1 MKLRSIRVEQLRQFR
16 QAVCIE
22 DLADGINLFTGPNE
36 SGKSTLVRAIRAAF
50 FERHKSAS
58 VEDLQPWGDSSAA
71 PRVTLEFDWGGE
83 RWRLVKSFL
92 RQKRCDLQVGG
103 RAFSGEEA
111 EERLAGLL
119 GFQFPGRGASRPE
132 HWGIPGLL
140 WIEQGTGHE
149 LQQAVAFAGEHLK
162 SALGRSLGE
171 VASSAGDEVLA
182 RVERER
188 ALLLTST
195 GRPTGEYQRAI
206 AEHEEQGAALGQ
218 LDADLATYREQVDRL
233 GELFELMREDHGR
246 PWEEFRRQAA
256 EAAARLAEARG
267 AQAEQQRAREQL
279 EEGRAAQRACRE
291 RLLDFDGQEQELRD
305 RGEKQRV
312 AERALADLRAAQPAI
327 ASRLERAQAAH
338 GVARDALQVAHQEE
352 QRTQLQGSVVQL
364 TNELDAAAGRL
375 GKAQTLQAELLDL
388 REELQSTEIDTRRL
402 ARLKKDARALEDL
415 ALQERTVATR
425 LRFELQPQRH
435 LLLGDETL
443 TGHGERLLLEPV
455 RLRVEGVGDL
465 HIQPGGEELAE
476 LLRQRERLQDAVAAA
491 LAALRVASLAQAEER
506 VERAR
511 TLRHEIERRESL
523 LGAIAPEGIDA
534 LHQALQLESRRR
546 EGLQASLAE
555 LPAATAAA
563 ASVKDAQRAAERAS
577 EELDAARRAAVD
589 LEREIGIAEH
599 DFAHARAECQRV
611 EALVQAPDRR
621 RQVDESQAKLVELL
635 ATERALQETIATR
648 QLAIDAARP
657 EVLEQ
662 DQRRLDASADSLEHE
677 AQVRERDFHR
687 LQSSLEALG
696 AHGIEERRAATL
708 QTLELAARRRE
719 QLGRRAGALDLLL
732 GLLRA
737 KRQELTRRLQA
748 PLQRHLNHYLQLLF
762 AQASLDV
769 DENLVPQTLVRRV
782 DGSDQHGDVPAL
794 SFGARE
800 QTGLI
805 SRLAYADLLQE
816 AGRPTLIILDD
827 ALVHTD
833 RERLAQMKRIL
844 FDAAGRHQ
852 ILLFSCHPEDWR
864 DLGVAAR
871 EMRSL

>member
-1 MKLRSIRVEQLRQFR
+1 M
-16 QAVCIE
+16 
-22 DLADGINLFTGPNE
+22 
-36 SGKSTLVRAIRAAF
+36 
-50 FERHKSAS
+50 
-58 VEDLQPWGDSSAA
+58 
-71 PRVTLEFDWGGE
+71 
-83 RWRLVKSFL
+83 
-92 RQKRCDLQVGG
+92 
-103 RAFSGEEA
+103 
-111 EERLAGLL
+111 
-119 GFQFPGRGASRPE
+119 
-132 HWGIPGLL
+132 
-140 WIEQGTGHE
+140 
-149 LQQAVAFAGEHLK
+149 
-162 SALGRSLGE
+162 
-171 VASSAGDEVLA
+171 
-182 RVERER
+182 
-188 ALLLTST
+188 
-195 GRPTGEYQRAI
+195 
-206 AEHEEQGAALGQ
+206 
-218 LDADLATYREQVDRL
+218 
-233 GELFELMREDHGR
+233 
-246 PWEEFRRQAA
+246 
-256 EAAARLAEARG
+256 
-267 AQAEQQRAREQL
+267 
-279 EEGRAAQRACRE
+279 
-291 RLLDFDGQEQELRD
+291 
-305 RGEKQRV
+305 
-312 AERALADLRAAQPAI
+312 
-327 ASRLERAQAAH
+327 
-338 GVARDALQVAHQEE
+338 
-352 QRTQLQGSVVQL
+352 
-364 TNELDAAAGRL
+364 
-375 GKAQTLQAELLDL
+375 
-388 REELQSTEIDTRRL
+388 
-402 ARLKKDARALEDL
+402 
-415 ALQERTVATR
+415 
-425 LRFELQPQRH
+425 
-435 LLLGDETL
+435 GDETL